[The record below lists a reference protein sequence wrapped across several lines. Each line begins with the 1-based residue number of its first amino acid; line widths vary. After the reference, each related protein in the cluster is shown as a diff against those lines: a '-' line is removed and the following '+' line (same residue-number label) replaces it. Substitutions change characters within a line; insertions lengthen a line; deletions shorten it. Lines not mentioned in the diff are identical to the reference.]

1 MRNQGTG
8 RRQGHPGRRPGSE
21 PYSSDDLSPA
31 FTLVLRGGNGVH
43 VDNIDALLL
52 NCIAEKKSITEAA
65 KSAGISYRNAWD
77 RIDRLGKSL
86 GRKAVLAEH
95 GGNRGGSA
103 RLSAEGETL
112 LAEYRKMNTYLFGA
126 LGDKDFWQHIGY
138 RLSARNRIRARIV
151 EVNEGPITSEIKMK
165 IDSQGGL
172 TSIISNEA
180 VRDLRL
186 SPGDEVEAII
196 KATEIVIAKP
206 ESSLHTAGTGASP
219 SYEPGRK

>member
-1 MRNQGTG
+1 MRGLVQNPEMGRSRRDSG
-8 RRQGHPGRRPGSE
+8 RRSGPKPAS
-21 PYSSDDLSPA
+21 PNLLSPA

-43 VDNIDALLL
+43 VDNVDALLL
-52 NCIAEKKSITEAA
+52 NCIAEKNSITEAA
-65 KSAGISYRNAWD
+65 KLAGISYRNAWD

-86 GRKAVLAEH
+86 GKKAVLAEH

-103 RLSAEGETL
+103 RLSTEGEAL

-151 EVNEGPITSEIKMK
+151 EVNEGPITSEIKMEIK
-165 IDSQGGL
+165 SQGRL

-180 VRDLRL
+180 VQDLRL
-186 SPGDEVEAII
+186 SRGDEVEAII

-206 ESSLHTAGTGASP
+206 ESRIRSP
-219 SYEPGRK
+219 GSTVSPP